1 LYTTPSCPL
10 NIKSFL
16 LVTNWSIPL
25 CLPLFIWSSMSTNSL
40 FITFQTF
47 FSQDQFQPSHWTWIT
62 FQPSHW
68 TWIARQLLA
77 HWCLVPSQLNWDRTI
92 KHFFRRL
99 ALNLRIY
106 SLTYI
111 FLHTCLHSVSKLF
124 LRHIIEKYLS
134 LKETWLISS
143 IKLAGIRIY
152 IDMYQCMFCLAKIR
166 FYLTLD

>member
-106 SLTYI
+106 SP
-111 FLHTCLHSVSKLF
+111 TCLHSFSKLF
-124 LRHIIEKYLS
+124 LWHNPKILSVMKNIWVLNII
-134 LKETWLISS
+134 
-143 IKLAGIRIY
+143 
-152 IDMYQCMFCLAKIR
+152 DFFQKIR
-166 FYLTLD
+166 GN